1 MNELDNR
8 LRELRAN
15 RFKDRDFNYA
25 DRASLRYKYRY
36 SREEESE
43 ADIAAFHFMEFM
55 GYGGEHVVSMLRKI
69 ANLYGDHPTGDY
81 DDHPSFAFRIQVLT
95 AMLNGYE
102 GK

>member
-1 MNELDNR
+1 MDNR

-43 ADIAAFHFMEFM
+43 ADIAAFRFIEFM
-55 GYGGEHVVSMLRKI
+55 G
-69 ANLYGDHPTGDY
+69 
-81 DDHPSFAFRIQVLT
+81 
-95 AMLNGYE
+95 
-102 GK
+102 